1 MFFVFAVCNDELL
14 KIKFCFRKWKVYVK
28 NLKKK
33 KKENKTLITY
43 KEEDNSNANNNNNTT
58 KANNTNTNHVNEQME
73 SENAIVQSS
82 STSTVNRVPFKHET
96 KAQVV
101 KHFIGNKFSQIKK
114 IFKK

>member
-1 MFFVFAVCNDELL
+1 M
-14 KIKFCFRKWKVYVK
+14 
-28 NLKKK
+28 
-33 KKENKTLITY
+33 ITY
-43 KEEDNSNANNNNNTT
+43 KEEANSNANNNNNTT